1 MSRYHGEQVLVVP
14 RSAFEEQGYFQGTQT
29 GADKYINALMQ
40 PGIAQFMDR
49 EAAEQDPSFK
59 QIIPYGIFRYDG
71 KILHYTRGGSSG
83 EARLHDKGSL
93 GIGGH
98 INPIDN
104 QDHTMGIA
112 TYMAGVE
119 REVSEEITI
128 NGSFSQ
134 KVIGVINDDSNDVG
148 AVHLGVVHLFELS
161 TNDVTSNE
169 SALANLQFLSPD
181 ELMQPTLYD
190 KLETWSQLALQLL
203 KESHA

>member
-1 MSRYHGEQVLVVP
+1 
-14 RSAFEEQGYFQGTQT
+14 
-29 GADKYINALMQ
+29 
-40 PGIAQFMDR
+40 
-49 EAAEQDPSFK
+49 
-59 QIIPYGIFRYDG
+59 
-71 KILHYTRGGSSG
+71 
-83 EARLHDKGSL
+83 
-93 GIGGH
+93 
-98 INPIDN
+98 
-104 QDHTMGIA
+104 MGIA

-128 NGSFSQ
+128 NGSFTQ